1 MEDPM
6 EDMDP
11 MEDPMEEDCTL
22 ACQAT
27 EGRTARPSCLP
38 ASVCSFRQI
47 EWCVWV

>member
-38 ASVCSFRQI
+38 ASGRRMVLTAAQ
-47 EWCVWV
+47 